1 MESTPLRMRAAPTR
15 PWYLYKALVNRFQT
29 SYELGSTP
37 EEILLEHRHG
47 GYDARDAP
55 RVQSM
60 QLHVAGYHRRR
71 EFSIGVSGCSA
82 AADVLRDVVD
92 LFARL

>member
-1 MESTPLRMRAAPTR
+1 MESMPLGTRATPTW
-15 PWYLYKALVNRFQT
+15 PWYLCKALVNRFQT
-29 SYELGSTP
+29 SYELGSAP

-55 RVQSM
+55 RVQSV
-60 QLHVAGYHRRR
+60 QLHVARDHCRH
-71 EFSIGVSGCSA
+71 ELGVGGGTCSA